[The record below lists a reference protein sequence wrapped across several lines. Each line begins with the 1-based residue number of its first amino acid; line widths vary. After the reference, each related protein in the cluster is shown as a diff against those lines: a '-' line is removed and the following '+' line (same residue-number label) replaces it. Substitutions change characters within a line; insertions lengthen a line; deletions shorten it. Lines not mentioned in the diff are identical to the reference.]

1 MIVGR
6 DLMLALGMII
16 DFKYQVTR
24 WDNIG
29 IPMNRKITNK
39 KELNAVFEKSM
50 ESTVVKEATNRVTR
64 ILDATYERADLNKI
78 IETKCKHLS
87 SMQQKIMLN
96 LLKEFEPLFDGTLG
110 TFRTNPVDLEL
121 IPGSKSKHFKAF
133 PVPKIHEHTLKKR
146 N

>member
-1 MIVGR
+1 
-6 DLMLALGMII
+6 MLALGMII

-50 ESTVVKEATNRVTR
+50 ESTVVKEAPNRGTR
-64 ILDATYERADLNKI
+64 ILDATYEWADLHKLIQNNCNNLSNK
-78 IETKCKHLS
+78 
-87 SMQQKIMLN
+87 QQKIMLN
-96 LLKEFEPLFDGTLG
+96 LLKEFEPLVNGALG
-110 TFRTNPVDLEL
+110 TFRTYPIDLDL

-133 PVPKIHEHTLKKR
+133 PVPKVHERTLKKG

>member
-50 ESTVVKEATNRVTR
+50 ESTVVKEATN
-64 ILDATYERADLNKI
+64 
-78 IETKCKHLS
+78 
-87 SMQQKIMLN
+87 
-96 LLKEFEPLFDGTLG
+96 
-110 TFRTNPVDLEL
+110 
-121 IPGSKSKHFKAF
+121 
-133 PVPKIHEHTLKKR
+133 
-146 N
+146 